1 VYIICKGLAKN
12 KREPKIVEQK
22 NGDILEEIDDDDLEV
37 DTTGYIVK
45 PVLWREYGV
54 TPKFIVDLVAE
65 IRAYLAKKLGKERIT
80 NSLND
85 MQLVRSRYLKK
96 TIDNFDK
103 LWEDSGIKFFN
114 KTHTWRKSYCD
125 YSHQLYNRNGNSNLW
140 IMMVLGHT
148 RIETSFSYAN
158 LIVVQY
164 VTLQDEDL
172 KVEYSRL
179 KADYASLAVKVEQQ
193 AKQIK
198 FLMSRSQENV
208 GGDIDDSEEAD
219 EYLVSVPSVLGNN
232 VNVKPF
238 DIARKNFKKDEQKAK
253 DEWQNTYQTTVV
265 DNLTQSQVDISQL
278 TEEDLTVRL
287 KVLREIARKIRKEHS
302 KKKQKT

>member
-1 VYIICKGLAKN
+1 
-12 KREPKIVEQK
+12 
-22 NGDILEEIDDDDLEV
+22 
-37 DTTGYIVK
+37 
-45 PVLWREYGV
+45 
-54 TPKFIVDLVAE
+54 
-65 IRAYLAKKLGKERIT
+65 
-80 NSLND
+80 
-85 MQLVRSRYLKK
+85 M
-96 TIDNFDK
+96 
-103 LWEDSGIKFFN
+103 
-114 KTHTWRKSYCD
+114 
-125 YSHQLYNRNGNSNLW
+125 
-140 IMMVLGHT
+140 
-148 RIETSFSYAN
+148 
-158 LIVVQY
+158 
-164 VTLQDEDL
+164 TLQDEDL

-208 GGDIDDSEEAD
+208 GGDIDDSKEAD
-219 EYLVSVPSVLGNN
+219 EYLVSLPSVLGNN

-253 DEWQNTYQTTVV
+253 DEWQNTNQTTVV
-265 DNLTQSQVDISQL
+265 DTLTQSQVDISQL